1 MIANHYDVT
10 ANKNK
15 TQETPPKLSGKTLEI
30 PVEIL
35 SADNISPINKLVYL
49 GLLCYPDVTKAQLLK
64 NLNISRA
71 ALWKSFAN
79 LERHGYITQK
89 KKSYKLF
96 SEKLSE

>member
-1 MIANHYDVT
+1 MIANHDVT
-10 ANKNK
+10 INK
-15 TQETPPKLSGKTLEI
+15 TQETNAPPKLSGKTLEI

-71 ALWKSFAN
+71 SLWKSFAN
-79 LERHGYITQK
+79 LERLGYITQK

-96 SEKLSE
+96 SEKLPE